1 MNEQPGEEET
11 ARAGAA
17 IEQAV
22 TEGNA
27 GHPLDI
33 LRDAQ
38 LLRIFHYAKSLEEI
52 DQMDYGR
59 LSRALEVNRLAE
71 LESRRQVVIAGKA
84 KPDTITT
91 AEWAEIDE
99 WDRTLRS

>member
-1 MNEQPGEEET
+1 MNSRERMRPQG
-11 ARAGAA
+11 RAA

-33 LRDAQ
+33 LATPN
-38 LLRIFHYAKSLEEI
+38 LRIFHYAKSLEEI

-59 LSRALEVNRLAE
+59 LSFGA
-71 LESRRQVVIAGKA
+71 
-84 KPDTITT
+84 
-91 AEWAEIDE
+91 
-99 WDRTLRS
+99 

>member
-1 MNEQPGEEET
+1 
-11 ARAGAA
+11 
-17 IEQAV
+17 
-22 TEGNA
+22 
-27 GHPLDI
+27 LDI

-84 KPDTITT
+84 KPDTITA
-91 AEWAEIDE
+91 AEWAEVDE

>member
-1 MNEQPGEEET
+1 
-11 ARAGAA
+11 
-17 IEQAV
+17 
-22 TEGNA
+22 
-27 GHPLDI
+27 LDI

-52 DQMDYGR
+52 DAMDYGR

-84 KPDTITT
+84 KPDTITQ

-99 WDRTLRS
+99 WDRELRR

>member
-1 MNEQPGEEET
+1 M
-11 ARAGAA
+11 AGAA

-22 TEGNA
+22 VEGNA

-84 KPDTITT
+84 KPDTITQ
-91 AEWAEIDE
+91 AEWAEIDQ
-99 WDRTLRS
+99 WDRALKP

>member
-1 MNEQPGEEET
+1 M
-11 ARAGAA
+11 
-17 IEQAV
+17 
-22 TEGNA
+22 
-27 GHPLDI
+27 DI

-38 LLRIFHYAKSLEEI
+38 LLHIFHYAKSLEEI

-59 LSRALEVNRLAE
+59 LSRAIEVNRLAE